1 MLDFQA
7 RCDKL
12 FGLIFCKCKI
22 IFCKKAGCEGCYH
35 SAHITC
41 ICKREKTIPLVE
53 LDDVRDQRNIR
64 SSKSISSIKNV
75 KDGENKTDYTP
86 PLLLPAVLADIG
98 EIQPV
103 GEVDVV
109 QESFDDNDPNARGF

>member
-1 MLDFQA
+1 M
-7 RCDKL
+7 
-12 FGLIFCKCKI
+12 
-22 IFCKKAGCEGCYH
+22 
-35 SAHITC
+35 
-41 ICKREKTIPLVE
+41 
-53 LDDVRDQRNIR
+53 
-64 SSKSISSIKNV
+64 KNV